1 VLGPLKPEIVEVI
14 SKEVGTPLP
23 DGFQAAPALMT

>member
-1 VLGPLKPEIVEVI
+1 MKSEIVEVT

-23 DGFQAAPALMT
+23 DAFQAAPAMRN

>member
-1 VLGPLKPEIVEVI
+1 MKPEIVEVR

-23 DGFQAAPALMT
+23 DAFQAATPMRT